1 MLPFLVIIDRKLG
14 MPNSGFSAGYLTD
27 HEASHLMSEAMPG
40 AVVMHLKRDIPGEIA
55 AGRTPQRMF
64 IELTVGEAV
73 QHWRHIGDLIRRAG
87 ALENQPAHV
96 DATGNL

>member
-55 AGRTPQRMF
+55 AGR
-64 IELTVGEAV
+64 
-73 QHWRHIGDLIRRAG
+73 RHIGELIRRAG
-87 ALENQPAHV
+87 ALESQPAHV